1 MLTTLYFVVLIIIL
15 RYKLTFMATDG
26 TTEVRMFCFD
36 SIAKRI
42 VGKSCRSV
50 VSLVTRTSLIPPDL
64 ASIVSLKFTFAVV
77 YNDVSFH
84 DVDKELLIKSIVT
97 AHGGVCS
104 LPAS

>member
-1 MLTTLYFVVLIIIL
+1 
-15 RYKLTFMATDG
+15 MATDG
-26 TTEVRMFCFD
+26 AAEAIMFYFD

-50 VSLVTRTSLIPPDL
+50 ISSVTRASLIPPVL

-84 DVDKELLIKSIVT
+84 DVEK
-97 AHGGVCS
+97 
-104 LPAS
+104 